1 MISKRKQWLED
12 VVEET
17 INSDN
22 NVFSDEFYNNKATS
36 QEILHVETFSNTL
49 LEDCNLYAIETA
61 KAPSVDLSFSAD
73 GQAHFIPQAICCMA
87 FRKTHIPLM
96 TRSI

>member
-61 KAPSVDLSFSAD
+61 KASSVDFCTSWMVRRILYHRRYVVWHSE
-73 GQAHFIPQAICCMA
+73 
-87 FRKTHIPLM
+87 KHIFP
-96 TRSI
+96 

>member
-17 INSDN
+17 INGNN
-22 NVFSDEFYNNKATS
+22 NVFSDEFYNHKATS

-61 KAPSVDLSFSAD
+61 KASSVDLSFSAPA
-73 GQAHFIPQAICCMA
+73 GWSGA
-87 FRKTHIPLM
+87 FYTVVWNSEKHIFP
-96 TRSI
+96 